1 MHKVKQFWST
11 VIFREEVEP
20 ESVFENR
27 LSPTE
32 VKDGYLNLSNM
43 DIPARCFYGEDLIHV
58 VMINV
63 DSDKEEPVTFRCHQ
77 RKSRGKRGKTYK
89 RQRFWPV
96 EFGLK
101 EWFEAQ
107 QIDSGDLILMAV
119 ADESNYLIFRAIR
132 PKSLLMLHDRR
143 ASERRALERRFENRR
158 KTIVYVS
165 MERRKRDRRD
175 NERRTS
181 ERRQLEADGKLS

>member
-1 MHKVKQFWST
+1 
-11 VIFREEVEP
+11 
-20 ESVFENR
+20 
-27 LSPTE
+27 
-32 VKDGYLNLSNM
+32 
-43 DIPARCFYGEDLIHV
+43 
-58 VMINV
+58 
-63 DSDKEEPVTFRCHQ
+63 
-77 RKSRGKRGKTYK
+77 
-89 RQRFWPV
+89 
-96 EFGLK
+96 LK

-143 ASERRALERRFENRR
+143 KSERRALERRFENRR